1 MPSTAEGNGS
11 SGWTS
16 SFSGWFSVGLGLWES
31 LPDFA
36 KICLFL
42 LDWPNFEEILADL
55 NEIRRNLEE
64 ISARSGPISKRSG
77 EISVDLEEIKRDLE
91 ATKAKNL
98 ESNQN
103 TFNKIGDDSQSC
115 WFFPPFAKGSWPLSD
130 KLDKIDR
137 QTTSIDGESYFW
149 WVFRSGRLK
158 IGFPSSNL
166 STDPLISGF
175 GSGDPSL
182 TVVGVKSAGSWAGL
196 VRLGGWVG
204 WRV

>member
-1 MPSTAEGNGS
+1 M
-11 SGWTS
+11 S
-16 SFSGWFSVGLGLWES
+16 SFSGWAWIVRFVAGFCQNLLIFAGLTGFRRDLGRSQWDKAES
-31 LPDFA
+31 WRDL
-36 KICLFL
+36 
-42 LDWPNFEEILADL
+42 EEIRRDL
-55 NEIRRNLEE
+55 NEI
-64 ISARSGPISKRSG
+64 SM
-77 EISVDLEEIKRDLE
+77 DLEEIKRDLE
-91 ATKAKNL
+91 ATEAKNL

-103 TFNKIGDDSQSC
+103 TFNHIGDDSQSC

-130 KLDKIDR
+130 RLDKIDR
-137 QTTSIDGESYFW
+137 QTTLIDGESYFW

-182 TVVGVKSAGSWAGL
+182 TVAGVRSAGSWAGS
-196 VRLGGWVG
+196 VRLGRWVD